1 MFRWPWAKEER
12 ADEAETAL
20 LRALLPKDS
29 ITRET
34 ALCIPSVAECVDVI
48 SNTVAMLPVKLYRD
62 AQGKAEE
69 ITDDP
74 RVFLL
79 NDEPGGLMDSF
90 QMKKAWVTDY
100 LLDGRG
106 YLYIERDRNL
116 ATGLRYVAASDVS
129 AVVSPGPIYKTADLL
144 VGGQT
149 YRDFEFLKITRRSR
163 DGVRGFGVIQE
174 NATALAVAYNSLLF
188 ENALVKAGGRKRG
201 FLKATERVGKDA
213 LITLQE
219 AFKRTYQS
227 DDEMVFALNK
237 GVDFQEASNTS
248 AEMQLNENKKTNA
261 AEMCK
266 LFNTPPPIIDG
277 TAKDEEVALWAKICI
292 APILTAIESALNK
305 DLLLYT
311 EKRRQGNGAL
321 YFSMDTTEL
330 LKGDMQKRF
339 AAYQIAAQNNI
350 MQIDEIRYKENLPP
364 LGVNFIKLG
373 LQDVLYDPATGE
385 LFTPNTG
392 KKTRM
397 DEAGEQPEDRPEPAV
412 PEITEN
418 VEPAQSM
425 DPEPEKIAQVSLNG
439 AQIASILQ
447 VIGSVGRGEIER
459 ESALKLLT
467 SAFPFSNETAK
478 EILGN
483 PKPVLGGGEA
493 E

>member
-1 MFRWPWAKEER
+1 MFKWPWAREER
-12 ADEAETAL
+12 AEDPLLVAL
-20 LRALLPKDS
+20 LQKDS
-29 ITRET
+29 ITREK
-34 ALCIPSVAECVDVI
+34 ALGIPSVAECVDVI
-48 SNTVAMLPVKLYRD
+48 SSTVAMLPVKLYRD
-62 AQGKAEE
+62 AAGKAEE

-74 RVFLL
+74 RLFLL

-106 YLYIERDRNL
+106 YLYIEKDRNL
-116 ATGLRYVAASDVS
+116 ATGLRYVASSDVS
-129 AVVSPGPIYKTADLL
+129 PVVSADPIYKSADLL
-144 VGGQT
+144 VGGRV

-163 DGVRGFGVIQE
+163 DGVQGTGVLQD

-188 ENALVKAGGRKRG
+188 ENSLVKTGGNKRG
-201 FLKATERVGKDA
+201 FLKAADRVSKEVMDE
-213 LITLQE
+213 L
-219 AFKRTYQS
+219 KRGFRELYQNDS
-227 DDEMVFALNK
+227 ESVIVLNK
-237 GVDFQEASNTS
+237 GVEFQQASSTS
-248 AEMQLNENKKTNA
+248 VEMQLNENKTTNA

-266 LFNTPPPIIDG
+266 LFNTPPSIIDG
-277 TAKDEEVALWAKICI
+277 TAKDEEVALWVKICI

-305 DLLLYT
+305 DLLIYT
-311 EKRRQGNGAL
+311 EKRKQGNGAL

-330 LKGDMQKRF
+330 LKGDIQKRF

-385 LFTPNTG
+385 IFTPNTG
-392 KKTRM
+392 KKVSM
-397 DEAGEQPEDRPEPAV
+397 DEPGEQPEPAAD
-412 PEITEN
+412 PTAN
-418 VEPAQSM
+418 DEPAQSA

-447 VIGSVGRGEIER
+447 VIGSVRRGEIER

-483 PKPVLGGGEA
+483 PKPIPEGGEA
-493 E
+493 G